1 MQAIILAAGK
11 GSRLKDLTNN
21 QTKSMVKVNGMSMI
35 ERLLKQ
41 LDSKGLSRIILVDGY
56 KADVLEEYIK
66 TLNIETEIEFITNTD
81 FDKTNNIYSLQLTQN
96 LWNDDTVLF
105 ESDLIF
111 EDNIIDGIINSKD
124 SNIAVLAKF
133 QSWMDGTVVTLN
145 SKGYVEEFIG
155 NDRFD
160 FDDVE
165 KYYKTV
171 NVYKMSGEFLSN
183 KVKPFLNAQCKTLGL
198 NSYYETTF
206 NTLVNTI
213 PNSLG
218 SYLISDKKWYEIDNR
233 QDLDIA
239 ESIFENNKLE
249 KLKKFQKRYGG
260 YWRYPGLVDFCYIV
274 NPFFPSDALINEM
287 QNSFRELVID
297 YPSGQNINNLLAAE
311 YLNLNVENV
320 LVGNGAAEL
329 IKALIKNL
337 TGKFGIIIPT
347 FEEYAN
353 RLDENNIVRFSPDNK
368 DFKYNADNIIDYFS
382 KNKIDNLVLI
392 NPDNPS
398 GNYLG
403 VDDLEKLFIWAETN
417 DIKLILDESFVD
429 FADRDKYVTALDKK
443 FLERY
448 SNLIVVKSISKS
460 YGIPGLRLGVLASS
474 DMELLDGIR
483 SELSIWNIN
492 SFGEFFLQ
500 IIGRYKNDFDN
511 AIDKFHVI
519 REDLK
524 NKLNNISYLK
534 VIDSQANYF
543 MCEVMQG
550 LKATDL
556 SANLLDDKDLF
567 IKDLTN
573 KQGINGEYV
582 RIAIKRPSEN
592 ERLISLLKQ
601 YEEEL

>member
-274 NPFFPSDALINEM
+274 NPFFPSDELVNEM
-287 QNSFRELVID
+287 QNSFRELLID

-311 YLNLNVENV
+311 YLNLNAENV

-337 TGKFGIIIPT
+337 SGKFGIIIPT
-347 FEEYAN
+347 FEEYSN

-368 DFKYNADNIIDYFS
+368 DFKYTADNIIDYFS

-398 GNYLG
+398 GNYLRI
-403 VDDLEKLFIWAETN
+403 DDLEKLFIWAETN

-474 DMELLDGIR
+474 DMELLNGIR

>member
-1 MQAIILAAGK
+1 MRG
-11 GSRLKDLTNN
+11 
-21 QTKSMVKVNGMSMI
+21 
-35 ERLLKQ
+35 
-41 LDSKGLSRIILVDGY
+41 
-56 KADVLEEYIK
+56 
-66 TLNIETEIEFITNTD
+66 
-81 FDKTNNIYSLQLTQN
+81 
-96 LWNDDTVLF
+96 
-105 ESDLIF
+105 
-111 EDNIIDGIINSKD
+111 
-124 SNIAVLAKF
+124 
-133 QSWMDGTVVTLN
+133 
-145 SKGYVEEFIG
+145 
-155 NDRFD
+155 
-160 FDDVE
+160 
-165 KYYKTV
+165 
-171 NVYKMSGEFLSN
+171 
-183 KVKPFLNAQCKTLGL
+183 
-198 NSYYETTF
+198 
-206 NTLVNTI
+206 
-213 PNSLG
+213 
-218 SYLISDKKWYEIDNR
+218 
-233 QDLDIA
+233 
-239 ESIFENNKLE
+239 NKL
-249 KLKKFQKRYGG
+249 
-260 YWRYPGLVDFCYIV
+260 V
-274 NPFFPSDALINEM
+274 NEM
-287 QNSFRELVID
+287 QNSFKELLID

-311 YLNLNVENV
+311 YLNLNAENV

-353 RLDENNIVRFSPDNK
+353 RLNENDIVRFSPGNK
-368 DFKYNADNIIDYFS
+368 EFKYTADNVIDYFS

-398 GNYLG
+398 GNYLEK
-403 VDDLEKLFIWAETN
+403 DDLEKLFIWAETE

-443 FLERY
+443 FLECY

-474 DMELLDGIR
+474 DKDLLGKIR

-500 IIGRYKNDFDN
+500 IIGRYKKDFNN

-519 REDLK
+519 REELK

-556 SANLLDDKDLF
+556 SANLLNDKGLF

-573 KQGINGEYV
+573 KQGIDGEYV